1 MNFIL
6 SIVLSAIAVLILVVI
21 PWVGVGALNL
31 SGFFGVFLPYV
42 ALIVFFVGLVY
53 RVVVWACSPS
63 PFRIPTTAGQ
73 QWSLPGSSTTASTT
87 PRARS
92 GC

>member
-6 SIVLSAIAVLILVVI
+6 SIVLSAIAVLILVLI

-42 ALIVFFVGLVY
+42 ALMSSLWDWSTESWSGPVPPARSESPRPQASSG
-53 RVVVWACSPS
+53 AC
-63 PFRIPTTAGQ
+63 
-73 QWSLPGSSTTASTT
+73 PGSSTAGSTT
-87 PRARS
+87 PRARWA
-92 GC
+92 C

>member
-6 SIVLSAIAVLILVVI
+6 SIVLSSIAVLILVLI
-21 PWVGVGALNL
+21 PWVGVGALDL

-53 RVVVWACSPS
+53 RVFVWACSPARSGS
-63 PFRIPTTAGQ
+63 PRRQASSGAC
-73 QWSLPGSSTTASTT
+73 PGSSPAGSTT

-92 GC
+92 AY

>member
-6 SIVLSAIAVLILVVI
+6 SIVLSAIAVLILVLI

-53 RVVVWACSPS
+53 RVVVWACSPETACV
-63 PFRIPTTAGQ
+63 PRPTSACRCLLSYGQ
-73 QWSLPGSSTTASTT
+73 LRGS
-87 PRARS
+87 RLCR
-92 GC
+92 